1 MPAAPQKPVEV
12 LAFEEAVKELEESV
26 GKLERGSRVLPV
38 TRERELGVR
47 YREVVLGFRAQE
59 IAACVAFLVRDDA
72 SFITGSTISANG
84 GQYMV
89 G

>member
-1 MPAAPQKPVEV
+1 MIGFTKALAQENARKGITVNCVAPGYINTEMMDSIPENVMAAIVGNIPVAR
-12 LAFEEAVKELEESV
+12 LGEAE
-26 GKLERGSRVLPV
+26 
-38 TRERELGVR
+38 
-47 YREVVLGFRAQE
+47 E

-84 GQYMV
+84 GQYML